1 MDRSDSHFVKLA
13 GQKLSICSV
22 IFMVTNILIATNSNW
37 AKAQTIVAAPKT
49 PVNQCARIY
58 RPANNNVTTLR
69 PTKTEK
75 TFNQF
80 SPQEIE
86 NYNWIKENYDYF
98 LAQLEIITSTY
109 GQIYKE
115 PSRNNK
121 SQARI
126 IDSNRLQALQKVT
139 FQSMTQSQVYFY
151 RQMFTEIDSRLQA
164 LLNFPNRQ
172 IQSWAQNLNK
182 NLYLAKTAMTDLKF
196 WDLARNKGFDT
207 KDGTAKAQMDLPEYL
222 NPHIKTLEF
231 TLDSLVL
238 NKNKFDKVLV
248 NLQEKQPDLKTWTPL
263 QIEKLKSASQSLV
276 VDLVNFLTIYD
287 QAATQTVAHIDF
299 KNTDVSR
306 LQWIGRS
313 LRFNFGNFLEIQ
325 QVLKSLHESFPHYG
339 FDNYVSYIESKSNDV
354 NALILRINNE
364 GKTPNLKP
372 VTL

>member
-1 MDRSDSHFVKLA
+1 MDHSGSHFVKLA
-13 GQKLSICSV
+13 RQKLSICSV

-151 RQMFTEIDSRLQA
+151 RQMLTEIDSRLKA
-164 LLNFPNRQ
+164 LLNFANRQ
-172 IQSWAQNLNK
+172 IK
-182 NLYLAKTAMTDLKF
+182 NH
-196 WDLARNKGFDT
+196 N
-207 KDGTAKAQMDLPEYL
+207 
-222 NPHIKTLEF
+222 
-231 TLDSLVL
+231 
-238 NKNKFDKVLV
+238 
-248 NLQEKQPDLKTWTPL
+248 
-263 QIEKLKSASQSLV
+263 
-276 VDLVNFLTIYD
+276 
-287 QAATQTVAHIDF
+287 
-299 KNTDVSR
+299 
-306 LQWIGRS
+306 
-313 LRFNFGNFLEIQ
+313 
-325 QVLKSLHESFPHYG
+325 
-339 FDNYVSYIESKSNDV
+339 
-354 NALILRINNE
+354 
-364 GKTPNLKP
+364 
-372 VTL
+372 

>member
-1 MDRSDSHFVKLA
+1 
-13 GQKLSICSV
+13 
-22 IFMVTNILIATNSNW
+22 MVTNIFLSTNSNW
-37 AKAQTIVAAPKT
+37 AKAQTIVVIPNT

-58 RPANNNVTTLR
+58 RPANNKVTTLR

-80 SPQEIE
+80 TPQEIE
-86 NYNWIKENYDYF
+86 NYNWIKESYDYF

-121 SQARI
+121 SQTRI
-126 IDSNRLQALQKVT
+126 IDTNRLQALQKVT

-151 RQMFTEIDSRLQA
+151 RQMFTEIDFRLQA
-164 LLNFPNRQ
+164 LLNFPNKQ
-172 IQSWAQNLNK
+172 VQSWAQNLNK
-182 NLYLAKTAMTDLKF
+182 NLYLAKTAMADLKF

-231 TLDSLVL
+231 TLDSLVI
-238 NKNKFDKVLV
+238 NKNRFDNILTD
-248 NLQEKQPDLKTWTPL
+248 LQVRQPDEKTWSHQ
-263 QIEKLKSASQSLV
+263 QIEKLKSASHSLV
-276 VDLVNFLTIYD
+276 VDLVNYLTIYN
-287 QAATQTVAHIDF
+287 QIATQTVAHIDF

-313 LRFNFGNFLEIQ
+313 LRIYFGNFSEIQ
-325 QVLKSLHESFPHYG
+325 HVLKNLHESFPSYG

-364 GKTPNLKP
+364 GKIPNLKP
-372 VTL
+372 VTP